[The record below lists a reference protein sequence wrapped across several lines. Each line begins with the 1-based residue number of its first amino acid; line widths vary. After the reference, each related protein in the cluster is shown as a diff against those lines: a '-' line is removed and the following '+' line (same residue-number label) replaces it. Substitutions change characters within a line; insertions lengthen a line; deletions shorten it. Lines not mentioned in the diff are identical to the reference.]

1 MRSDVTRFGAIWTAS
16 LVSSVGSALS
26 GFVLGVWVL
35 QTGGSVTAFALV
47 MLAGMLPPVLLG
59 PVAGVVVDRFDRR
72 AVLVAAD
79 ALSALVTGATALLT
93 LAGELGIAQVYLA
106 TALTSVCGVFH
117 FTAYQAITPLLV
129 PQRHLGRA
137 NGLMQVSMAVQIAAP
152 AVAGALLPAI
162 GLVGVLL
169 IDVVTFGIAM
179 VVLLAVRL
187 PRSLLRPEEKGPEEK
202 GPEEAQRPA
211 LRADLGHGWR
221 YLRARPALLALAL
234 VFTGYNLVF
243 ALAGVLV
250 QPLIL
255 SFTDPTTLGLLMLA
269 GGSGLFA
276 GSLVMGAWGGPQRRV
291 AGIALFMVLG
301 AVALA
306 LHALRP
312 SVLLIALAAPLFLF
326 TLPVVQACGR
336 TIVQSKVE
344 SASLGR
350 VQGTTQALGQAAQ
363 PLAYLAAGPL
373 VERLAE
379 PALQP
384 GGALAGSVG
393 LLVGTGPGRGIAAVF
408 LLAALLLLALAAV
421 TVLHPRLRTVETDLP
436 DARPDAEPARA

>member
-1 MRSDVTRFGAIWTAS
+1 MRSDVTRFAAIWTAS

-72 AVLVAAD
+72 VVLVTAD

-93 LAGELGIAQVYLA
+93 LAGELSIAQVYLA

-162 GLVGVLL
+162 GLAGVLL

-187 PRSLLRPEEKGPEEK
+187 PRSLLRPEEKGL
-202 GPEEAQRPA
+202 EEAQRPA

-276 GSLVMGAWGGPQRRV
+276 GSLVMGAWGGPRRRV

>member
-1 MRSDVTRFGAIWTAS
+1 MKSDATRFAGVWGAS
-16 LVSSVGSALS
+16 LVSGVGSALS

-72 AVLVAAD
+72 VVLVGAD
-79 ALSALVTGATALLT
+79 ALSALVTGTTALLT
-93 LAGELGIAQVYLA
+93 LAGDLSIGQVYLA

-117 FTAYQAITPLLV
+117 FTAYQAITPLLI

-137 NGLMQVSMAVQIAAP
+137 NGLMQVTMAMQIAAP
-152 AVAGALLPAI
+152 AVAGALLPAV
-162 GLVGVLL
+162 GLAGVLL
-169 IDVVTFGIAM
+169 IDVVTFAVAI

-187 PRSLLRPEEKGPEEK
+187 PSSLLRSAEP
-202 GPEEAQRPA
+202 AQRPTV
-211 LRADLGHGWR
+211 RADLGHGWR

-234 VFTGYNLVF
+234 VFTGYNLVY

-255 SFTDPTTLGLLMLA
+255 SFASPTTLGLLMLA
-269 GGSGLFA
+269 GGSGLLV
-276 GSLVMGAWGGPQRRV
+276 GSLLMGAWGGPRRRTT
-291 AGIALFMVLG
+291 GITVFTALG

-306 LHALRP
+306 LHAPSP
-312 SVLLIALAAPLFLF
+312 SVLLVAVAAPLFLF

-344 SASLGR
+344 TASLGR
-350 VQGTTQALGQAAQ
+350 VLGTTQALGQAAQ

-379 PALQP
+379 PALAP
-384 GGALAGSVG
+384 GGALAGTVG
-393 LLVGTGPGRGIAAVF
+393 LLTGTGPGRGIAAVF

-421 TVLHPRLRTVETDLP
+421 TVLHPRLRTLEADLP
-436 DARPDAEPARA
+436 DARPDAEPARAA